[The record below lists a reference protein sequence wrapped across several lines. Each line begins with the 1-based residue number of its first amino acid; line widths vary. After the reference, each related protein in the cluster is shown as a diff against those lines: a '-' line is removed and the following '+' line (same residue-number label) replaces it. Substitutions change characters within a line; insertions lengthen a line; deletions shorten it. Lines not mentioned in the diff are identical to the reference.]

1 MPLSDD
7 DQRPRCG
14 SNVRQ
19 KFGAYLRRCRA
30 RSSAVVVIFVIAG
43 IALSGCGSNSLM
55 VDPGAYQAY
64 HCNDLVSQWNILS
77 KREQDLRELMNK
89 ASTGGGGSVIGGLT
103 YGTDYQTVL
112 AQKKA
117 VQQQA
122 AEKNCE
128 LVHSF
133 QSDQTIR

>member
-1 MPLSDD
+1 MFCGIAETALSS
-7 DQRPRCG
+7 CG
-14 SNVRQ
+14 S
-19 KFGAYLRRCRA
+19 G
-30 RSSAVVVIFVIAG
+30 
-43 IALSGCGSNSLM
+43 SLM
-55 VDPGAYQAY
+55 VDPAAYQAY
-64 HCNDLVSQWNILS
+64 HCNDLVTQWSTLL
-77 KREQDLRELMNK
+77 KREKDLRELMNK
-89 ASTGGGGSVIGGLT
+89 ASAGGGGSVIGGLT